1 MASSSL
7 MTEEE
12 ALADAAKQPNSRVY
26 SCDKGPAQT
35 FNPWP
40 VSRIRMCVD
49 IIRARMAGDRSEVDE
64 ETDKMMVAFCM
75 LDPKM
80 VSMAASTEPCA
91 VAALNLALATWE
103 GVESGSMD
111 KKEAAKRVVQSLA
124 SGGEKK

>member
-75 LDPKM
+75 LHPKM
-80 VSMAASTEPCA
+80 VSMAASTEPGA